1 MLGVKQYEYE
11 GRQSGIRILVA
22 ISRVRS
28 TKKSCY
34 YKPSSELVLRIF
46 NNIKEPHMNTKVLTT
61 LEYTKI
67 IDLLTE
73 KSDSEPGKKL
83 CRELVP
89 STDLS
94 AIRTAQR
101 ETKDALARLF
111 RIGSTSFGS
120 NRDLGFS
127 IRSLEI
133 GSSLSMS
140 ELLKLASFLDNVSRI
155 KTYGKK
161 EREDL
166 PNDSLDA
173 YFEGLTPMTQLAN
186 EINRCILS
194 EEEMADDASPRLKSI
209 RRSKLSTNEKIHSQ
223 LTSMVNG
230 AYRTFLQDAVITMR
244 DNRYCIPVKA
254 EYKSQVSGMVHDQSS
269 TGSTFFIEP
278 AAVVNL
284 NNQLKELDLQEQEE
298 IEVILGDLSS
308 QAAVHTSELAAD
320 QKIMTTLDFIF
331 AKAKLAMEQNATEPI
346 FNTEHYIQI
355 RKGRHPLLDK
365 KKAVPID
372 VRLGKDF
379 DLLVI
384 TGPNTGGKTVSL
396 KTVGLFTLMG
406 QAGLH
411 IPALDRSELSIFSEV
426 YADIGDEQS
435 IEQSLSTFSSHMT
448 RVVHI
453 LQHAD
458 ADSLCLFDELGA
470 GTDPTEGAAL
480 AIAILNYL
488 HDRGIR
494 TMATTHYSEL
504 KIYALSTNF
513 VENAC
518 CEFDVETLRPTYR
531 LLIGIPGKSNAF
543 AISSKLGLSDEI
555 IHAAKEQISKEDESF
570 EDVIADLEQSRVTI
584 EKEQQEIAEYKERI
598 RTLQEQLQ
606 KKNEKIDQA
615 KDKILRDANEKARA
629 ILQEAKDVAD
639 ETIRDF
645 NKAGA
650 SADIKELEKKRQ
662 KVRDK
667 INEKNGKLALGNTQ
681 KKPADQKT
689 VDPKKLKK
697 GDSVKIISMN
707 LKGIVNTLPDARGN
721 LFVQCGIMRMQT
733 NVNDLV
739 PVKEETI
746 TAPALQRTNTGKLK
760 MSKSFSVS
768 SEINLLGCTVDEAIA
783 KLDKYLDD
791 AYLAHLPSVRVV
803 HGKGTGALRSA
814 VQSHLKRL
822 KYVKEYRLG
831 EYGEGDAGVTIVTFK

>member
-1 MLGVKQYEYE
+1 
-11 GRQSGIRILVA
+11 
-22 ISRVRS
+22 
-28 TKKSCY
+28 
-34 YKPSSELVLRIF
+34 
-46 NNIKEPHMNTKVLTT
+46 MNTKVLTT
-61 LEYTKI
+61 LEYNKI

-73 KSDSEPGKKL
+73 KADSEPGKKL
-83 CRELVP
+83 CRDLVP

-298 IEVILGDLSS
+298 IEVILDDLSS

>member
-1 MLGVKQYEYE
+1 
-11 GRQSGIRILVA
+11 
-22 ISRVRS
+22 
-28 TKKSCY
+28 
-34 YKPSSELVLRIF
+34 
-46 NNIKEPHMNTKVLTT
+46 MNTKVLTT

-73 KSDSEPGKKL
+73 KADSEPGKKL
-83 CRELVP
+83 CRDLVP

-94 AIRTAQR
+94 TIRTAQR

-803 HGKGTGALRSA
+803 HGKGTGALRNA

>member
-1 MLGVKQYEYE
+1 
-11 GRQSGIRILVA
+11 
-22 ISRVRS
+22 
-28 TKKSCY
+28 
-34 YKPSSELVLRIF
+34 
-46 NNIKEPHMNTKVLTT
+46 MNTKVLTT
-61 LEYTKI
+61 LEYNKI

-73 KSDSEPGKKL
+73 KADSEPGKKL

-194 EEEMADDASPRLKSI
+194 EEEMADDASPKLKSI

-803 HGKGTGALRSA
+803 HGKGTGALRNA

>member
-1 MLGVKQYEYE
+1 MD
-11 GRQSGIRILVA
+11 ITIL
-22 ISRVRS
+22 RVRS

-34 YKPSSELVLRIF
+34 YKPGSELVLRIF

-73 KSDSEPGKKL
+73 KADSEPGKKL
-83 CRELVP
+83 CRDLVP

-94 AIRTAQR
+94 TIRTAQR

-194 EEEMADDASPRLKSI
+194 EEEMADDASPKLKSI

-320 QKIMTTLDFIF
+320 QKIMTTLDLIF

-346 FNTEHYIQI
+346 FNTGHYIQI

-697 GDSVKIISMN
+697 GDSVKIISIN

>member
-1 MLGVKQYEYE
+1 
-11 GRQSGIRILVA
+11 
-22 ISRVRS
+22 
-28 TKKSCY
+28 
-34 YKPSSELVLRIF
+34 
-46 NNIKEPHMNTKVLTT
+46 MNTKVLTT

-73 KSDSEPGKKL
+73 KADSEPGKKL

-140 ELLKLASFLDNVSRI
+140 ELLKLASFLDNVNRI

-555 IHAAKEQISKEDESF
+555 INAAKEQISKEDESF

-606 KKNEKIDQA
+606 RKNEKINQA

-645 NKAGA
+645 NKVGA

-667 INEKNGKLALGNTQ
+667 INEKNGKLALGNNQ
-681 KKPADQKT
+681 KKPANQKT

-707 LKGIVNTLPDARGN
+707 LKGIVNTLPDVRGN

-733 NVNDLV
+733 NINDLV

>member
-1 MLGVKQYEYE
+1 
-11 GRQSGIRILVA
+11 
-22 ISRVRS
+22 
-28 TKKSCY
+28 
-34 YKPSSELVLRIF
+34 
-46 NNIKEPHMNTKVLTT
+46 MNTKVLTT

-73 KSDSEPGKKL
+73 KADSEPGKKL

-140 ELLKLASFLDNVSRI
+140 ELLKLASFLDNVNRI

-555 IHAAKEQISKEDESF
+555 INAAKEQISKEDESF

-606 KKNEKIDQA
+606 RKNEKIDQA

-667 INEKNGKLALGNTQ
+667 INEKNGKLALGNNQ
-681 KKPADQKT
+681 KKPANQKT

-733 NVNDLV
+733 NINDLV

>member
-1 MLGVKQYEYE
+1 
-11 GRQSGIRILVA
+11 
-22 ISRVRS
+22 
-28 TKKSCY
+28 
-34 YKPSSELVLRIF
+34 
-46 NNIKEPHMNTKVLTT
+46 MNTKVLTT
-61 LEYTKI
+61 LEYNKI

-73 KSDSEPGKKL
+73 KADSEPGKKL
-83 CRELVP
+83 CRDLVP

-161 EREDL
+161 EREDF

-298 IEVILGDLSS
+298 IEVILSDLSS

-555 IHAAKEQISKEDESF
+555 INAAKEQISKEDESF

-645 NKAGA
+645 NKVGA

-667 INEKNGKLALGNTQ
+667 INEKNGKLALGNNQ
-681 KKPADQKT
+681 KKPANQKT

-733 NVNDLV
+733 NINDLV

>member
-1 MLGVKQYEYE
+1 
-11 GRQSGIRILVA
+11 
-22 ISRVRS
+22 
-28 TKKSCY
+28 
-34 YKPSSELVLRIF
+34 
-46 NNIKEPHMNTKVLTT
+46 MNTKVLTT

-73 KSDSEPGKKL
+73 KADSEPGKKL

-555 IHAAKEQISKEDESF
+555 INAAKEQISKEDESF

-645 NKAGA
+645 NKVGA

-667 INEKNGKLALGNTQ
+667 INEKNGKLALGNNQ
-681 KKPADQKT
+681 KKPANQKT
-689 VDPKKLKK
+689 ADPKKLKK

-733 NVNDLV
+733 NINDLV

>member
-1 MLGVKQYEYE
+1 
-11 GRQSGIRILVA
+11 
-22 ISRVRS
+22 
-28 TKKSCY
+28 
-34 YKPSSELVLRIF
+34 
-46 NNIKEPHMNTKVLTT
+46 MNTKVLTT
-61 LEYTKI
+61 LEYNKI

-73 KSDSEPGKKL
+73 KADSEPGKKL
-83 CRELVP
+83 CRDLVP

-140 ELLKLASFLDNVSRI
+140 ELLKLASFLDNVNRI

-458 ADSLCLFDELGA
+458 ADSMCLFDELGA

-555 IHAAKEQISKEDESF
+555 INAAKEQISKEDESF

-667 INEKNGKLALGNTQ
+667 INEKNGKLALGNNQ
-681 KKPADQKT
+681 KKPANQKT

-733 NVNDLV
+733 NINDLV

-814 VQSHLKRL
+814 VQFHLKRL

>member
-1 MLGVKQYEYE
+1 
-11 GRQSGIRILVA
+11 
-22 ISRVRS
+22 
-28 TKKSCY
+28 
-34 YKPSSELVLRIF
+34 
-46 NNIKEPHMNTKVLTT
+46 MNTKVLTT

-73 KSDSEPGKKL
+73 KADSEPGKKL
-83 CRELVP
+83 CRDLVP

-94 AIRTAQR
+94 TIRTAQR

-194 EEEMADDASPRLKSI
+194 EEEMADDASPKLKSI

-746 TAPALQRTNTGKLK
+746 TAPALHRTNTGKLK

>member
-1 MLGVKQYEYE
+1 MD
-11 GRQSGIRILVA
+11 ITIL
-22 ISRVRS
+22 RVRS

-34 YKPSSELVLRIF
+34 YKPGSELVLRIF

-61 LEYTKI
+61 LEYNKI

-73 KSDSEPGKKL
+73 KADSEPGKKL
-83 CRELVP
+83 CRDLVP

-94 AIRTAQR
+94 TIRTAQR

-194 EEEMADDASPRLKSI
+194 EEEMADDASPKLKSI

-629 ILQEAKDVAD
+629 ILQEAKDIAD

-803 HGKGTGALRSA
+803 HGKGTGALRNA

>member
-1 MLGVKQYEYE
+1 
-11 GRQSGIRILVA
+11 
-22 ISRVRS
+22 
-28 TKKSCY
+28 
-34 YKPSSELVLRIF
+34 
-46 NNIKEPHMNTKVLTT
+46 MNTKVLTT
-61 LEYTKI
+61 LEYNKI

-73 KSDSEPGKKL
+73 KADSKPGKKL
-83 CRELVP
+83 CRDLVP

-94 AIRTAQR
+94 TIRTAQR

-194 EEEMADDASPRLKSI
+194 EEEMADDASPKLKSI

>member
-1 MLGVKQYEYE
+1 
-11 GRQSGIRILVA
+11 
-22 ISRVRS
+22 
-28 TKKSCY
+28 
-34 YKPSSELVLRIF
+34 
-46 NNIKEPHMNTKVLTT
+46 MNTKVLTT
-61 LEYTKI
+61 LEYNKI

-73 KSDSEPGKKL
+73 KADSEPGKKL
-83 CRELVP
+83 CRDLVP

-94 AIRTAQR
+94 TIRTAQR

-140 ELLKLASFLDNVSRI
+140 ELLKLASFLDNVNRI

-667 INEKNGKLALGNTQ
+667 INEKNGKLALGNNQ
-681 KKPADQKT
+681 KKPANQKT

-733 NVNDLV
+733 NINDLV

>member
-1 MLGVKQYEYE
+1 
-11 GRQSGIRILVA
+11 
-22 ISRVRS
+22 
-28 TKKSCY
+28 
-34 YKPSSELVLRIF
+34 
-46 NNIKEPHMNTKVLTT
+46 MNTKVLTT
-61 LEYTKI
+61 LEYNKI

-73 KSDSEPGKKL
+73 KADSEPGKKL
-83 CRELVP
+83 CRDLVP

-555 IHAAKEQISKEDESF
+555 INAAKEQISKEDESF

-606 KKNEKIDQA
+606 RKNEKIDQA

-645 NKAGA
+645 NKVGA

-667 INEKNGKLALGNTQ
+667 INEKNGKLALGNNQ
-681 KKPADQKT
+681 KKPANQKT

-733 NVNDLV
+733 NINDLV

>member
-1 MLGVKQYEYE
+1 
-11 GRQSGIRILVA
+11 
-22 ISRVRS
+22 
-28 TKKSCY
+28 
-34 YKPSSELVLRIF
+34 
-46 NNIKEPHMNTKVLTT
+46 MNTKVLTT

-73 KSDSEPGKKL
+73 KADSEPGKKL
-83 CRELVP
+83 CRDLVP

-94 AIRTAQR
+94 TIRTAQR

-194 EEEMADDASPRLKSI
+194 EEEMADDASPKLKSI

-584 EKEQQEIAEYKERI
+584 EKEQQEIAVV
-598 RTLQEQLQ
+598 Q
-606 KKNEKIDQA
+606 
-615 KDKILRDANEKARA
+615 
-629 ILQEAKDVAD
+629 
-639 ETIRDF
+639 
-645 NKAGA
+645 
-650 SADIKELEKKRQ
+650 
-662 KVRDK
+662 
-667 INEKNGKLALGNTQ
+667 
-681 KKPADQKT
+681 
-689 VDPKKLKK
+689 
-697 GDSVKIISMN
+697 II
-707 LKGIVNTLPDARGN
+707 
-721 LFVQCGIMRMQT
+721 
-733 NVNDLV
+733 
-739 PVKEETI
+739 
-746 TAPALQRTNTGKLK
+746 
-760 MSKSFSVS
+760 
-768 SEINLLGCTVDEAIA
+768 
-783 KLDKYLDD
+783 
-791 AYLAHLPSVRVV
+791 
-803 HGKGTGALRSA
+803 
-814 VQSHLKRL
+814 
-822 KYVKEYRLG
+822 
-831 EYGEGDAGVTIVTFK
+831 